1 MGKVDSFREE
11 DGRLPSR
18 LAVAL
23 DRKLQDAL
31 DHPIRREVLRTLHRN
46 VRSCTVAEIRA
57 ELRAFQLSQLSYHL
71 QVLRRSGTVASD
83 QGSVGASPAPAHY
96 ASEVADDGTVRAA
109 LRATQKGDEER
120 REAAVVAKASPL
132 LTMFRVPRP
141 VRAIRLRGQSKID
154 AERER

>member
-11 DGRLPSR
+11 DGHLPPR

-46 VRSCTVAEIRA
+46 LRSCTVAEIRA

-71 QVLRRSGTVASD
+71 QVLRRSGTVASN
-83 QGSVGASPAPAHY
+83 QGQVGVGPTRAHY
-96 ASEVADDGTVRAA
+96 ASEVFDDGTIRAA

-120 REAAVVAKASPL
+120 REAAVAANASSF

-141 VRAIRLRGQSKID
+141 VRAIRLRGRNKID
-154 AERER
+154 VERER